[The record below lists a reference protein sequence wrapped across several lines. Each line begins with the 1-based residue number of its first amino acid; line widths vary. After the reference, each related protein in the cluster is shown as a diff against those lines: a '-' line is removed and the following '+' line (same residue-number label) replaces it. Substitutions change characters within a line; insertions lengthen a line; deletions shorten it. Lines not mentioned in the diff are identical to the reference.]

1 MQEEQAPVEFVAAR
15 QNTYA
20 ESPRRGFAMMLMVVS
35 SVLISFSGLIIRNI
49 DAEPMVINF
58 YRAIA
63 LTIAVLLIL
72 VIQYK
77 RMAVTYIVGIGRYG
91 VLGGAM
97 LSIAAICFLQAMAN
111 TTVANTLFV
120 LSAIPFFTA
129 VLAWIFLRERLRRS
143 TVIAMIVAF
152 LGLTVMVGDGFGAG
166 SLYGNGMALI
176 TAFCFAVYAVIV
188 RQNRQINMLPTLLVS
203 TAIIMVI
210 ATITRFGQLAI
221 SWEDFLLCMF
231 WGGVLSG
238 AANAMFIAASRH
250 LAAAELT
257 LFMLL
262 EFALGP
268 VWVWLFLSE
277 TPSRL
282 TLIGGVLVIAAVTA
296 RTLVEM
302 RVQRQPR

>member
-1 MQEEQAPVEFVAAR
+1 MKDQQTSVESASTG
-15 QNTYA
+15 QQTYA
-20 ESPRRGFAMMLMVVS
+20 ESPRRGFAMILMVVS

-49 DAEPMVINF
+49 DADPMVINF
-58 YRAIA
+58 YRALA
-63 LTIAVLLIL
+63 LTIAVMLIL
-72 VIQYK
+72 IFQYK

-91 VLGGAM
+91 ILGGVM
-97 LSIAAICFLQAMAN
+97 LSIAAVCFLQSMTN
-111 TTVANTLFV
+111 TTVANTLFI

-129 VLAWIFLRERLRRS
+129 ALAWVFLKERLRRS
-143 TVIAMIVAF
+143 TVIAMTVAF
-152 LGLTVMVGDGFGAG
+152 LGLTVMVGEGFGAG
-166 SLYGNGMALI
+166 SLYGNGMALV

-203 TAIIMVI
+203 TAIIIVVAI
-210 ATITRFGQLAI
+210 VTRFGQLAI

-238 AANAMFIAASRH
+238 SANAMFIAASRH

-268 VWVWLFLSE
+268 IWVWLFLSE

-282 TLIGGVLVIAAVTA
+282 TLVGGVLVIAAVAA

-302 RVQRQPR
+302 RVQRQSG

>member
-1 MQEEQAPVEFVAAR
+1 MKEEQTTDISVGTN
-15 QNTYA
+15 QHTYA

-35 SVLISFSGLIIRNI
+35 SVLISFSGLIIRHI

-63 LTIAVLLIL
+63 LTIAVMLIL
-72 VIQYK
+72 VFQYK
-77 RMAVTYIVGIGRYG
+77 RMAISYMVGIGRYG
-91 VLGGAM
+91 ILGGVM

-129 VLAWIFLRERLRRS
+129 VLAWVFLHERLSRA
-143 TVIAMIVAF
+143 TVIAMMVAF
-152 LGLTVMVGDGFGAG
+152 MGLTVMVGDGFGAG
-166 SLYGNGMALI
+166 SLYGNGMALV

-188 RQNRQINMLPTLLVS
+188 RQNRQINMLPTLIVS
-203 TAIIMVI
+203 AIIVIVI
-210 ATITRFGQLAI
+210 ALITRFGQLAI
-221 SWEDFLLCMF
+221 SWQDFLLCMF

-238 AANAMFIAASRH
+238 SANAMFIAASRH

-268 VWVWLFLSE
+268 IWVWLFLSE

-282 TLIGGVLVIAAVTA
+282 TLIGGVLVITAVAT

-302 RVQRQPR
+302 RAAHQSG